1 MVKPVPGPVKRMK
14 KYNLG
19 HGETVGSFNVWPGT
33 SPSVTLE
40 RNERFTASFRI
51 RPTFTEPF
59 ELKLSPNSP
68 DKAKAALRREENG
81 SGYWLDIEPEPNGES
96 GVRNIKVDVQS
107 SGGRVETLPVYL
119 SVQVFGESI
128 VFTPE
133 MINGGEIPL
142 SSLKEFPA
150 RIGRAGVR
158 KLAGTF
164 KIKSISST
172 LPFLQVEAQAI
183 IEGSNY
189 LLKVNTSP
197 SNLPKAGSY
206 EGKVIVETD
215 DSKQPRLEIP
225 LKLVLT
231 DK

>member
-1 MVKPVPGPVKRMK
+1 MVKPVPEFVKRMK

-51 RPTFTEPF
+51 RPTFPEPF
-59 ELKLSPNSP
+59 DLKLSPNSP
-68 DKAKAALRREENG
+68 DRAKVALRREENG
-81 SGYWLDIEPEPNGES
+81 SGYWLDIEPEPSGEG

-107 SGGRVETLPVYL
+107 SGGRVETHSIYL
-119 SVQVFGESI
+119 SVQTFGESI
-128 VFTPE
+128 VFVPDV
-133 MINGGEIPL
+133 IDGGEIPL
-142 SSLKEFPA
+142 SSLKDFA
-150 RIGRAGVR
+150 TRVGRAGVR
-158 KLAGTF
+158 KLAGSF

-183 IEGSNY
+183 VEGSNY
-189 LLKVNTSP
+189 LLKVTTSP

-206 EGKVIVETD
+206 EGKVIIETD
-215 DSKQPRLEIP
+215 DGKQPRLEIP